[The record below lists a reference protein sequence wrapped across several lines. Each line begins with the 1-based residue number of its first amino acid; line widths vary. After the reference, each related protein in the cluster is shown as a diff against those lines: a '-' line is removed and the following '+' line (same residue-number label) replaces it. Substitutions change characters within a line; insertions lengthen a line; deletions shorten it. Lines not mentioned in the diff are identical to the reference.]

1 MPYETVI
8 YSVDGPIA
16 TITLN
21 RPERRNAINETLH
34 IELDKVIDEAAQD
47 DDVRVIVLTGAGKS
61 FCAGDDIGENFL
73 DADLPE
79 WKNRGAVLR
88 MLQGKQQQGSAF
100 DIMQINKPSIAAV
113 NGAALGYGCDVA
125 LACSMRVASE
135 KAKFGELEVRMGALP
150 GESFLLM
157 PRLIGLA
164 KTYEMILTTDI
175 IDAAEALRI
184 GLVNKVVPQEELMS
198 ATMEMANKIA
208 NNPPIAVRLAMEQ
221 IRRSVDMQT
230 EKFMRE
236 WALALNYCLETED
249 HIEACKAFME
259 KRLPVFKGQ

>member
-1 MPYETVI
+1 MPYKDII
-8 YSVDGPIA
+8 YSVESSIA

-21 RPERRNAINETLH
+21 RPERRNAINESLH
-34 IELDKVIDEAAQD
+34 HELGEAIDQAAQD
-47 DDVRVIVLTGAGKS
+47 DDVKVIVLTGAGKS

-73 DADLPE
+73 GEDLKE

-88 MLQGKQQQGSAF
+88 MLQGKQEQGSAF
-100 DIMQINKPSIAAV
+100 RLMQINKPSIAAI
-113 NGAALGYGCDVA
+113 NGAALGYGCDMA
-125 LACSMRVASE
+125 LMCSMRVASE

-184 GLVNKVVPQEELMS
+184 GLVNKVVSQEELMP

-230 EKFMRE
+230 EKYMRE
-236 WALALNYCLETED
+236 WALALNYCLETDD

-259 KRLPVFKGQ
+259 KRTPVFKGK

>member
-1 MPYETVI
+1 MPYKDII
-8 YSVDGPIA
+8 YSVEGPIA

-21 RPERRNAINETLH
+21 RPERRNAINVSLH
-34 IELDKVIDEAAQD
+34 EELGEAIDQAAHDDKVL
-47 DDVRVIVLTGAGKS
+47 VIVLTGAGKS

-73 DADLPE
+73 GEDLE
-79 WKNRGAVLR
+79 NWKNRGAILR
-88 MLQGKQQQGSAF
+88 MLQGQQEQGNAF
-100 DIMQINKPSIAAV
+100 SLMRINKPSIAAI

-157 PRLIGLA
+157 PRLIGLG

-175 IDAAEALRI
+175 IEAAEALRI
-184 GLVNKVVPQEELMS
+184 GLVNKVVPHEELMP
-198 ATMEMANKIA
+198 ATMELANKIA
-208 NNPPIAVRLAMEQ
+208 SQPPIAVRLAMEQ
-221 IRRSVDMQT
+221 IRRSVDMET
-230 EKFMRE
+230 ERFMRE

-249 HIEACKAFME
+249 HIEACRAFME
-259 KRLPVFKGQ
+259 KRTPVFKGK